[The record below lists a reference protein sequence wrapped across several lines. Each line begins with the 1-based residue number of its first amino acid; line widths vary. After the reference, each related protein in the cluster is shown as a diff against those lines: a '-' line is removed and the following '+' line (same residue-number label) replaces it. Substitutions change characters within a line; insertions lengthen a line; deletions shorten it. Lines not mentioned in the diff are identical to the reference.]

1 MKEKVLALAKGEF
14 TYETPKLMVEPDLVR
29 LEVEAGSSRTA
40 NLTVYNSK
48 GSKVKGFAS
57 VSHTELNFLPV
68 FNGEKNVL
76 DLEIDGR
83 GKQAGESIKGV
94 ITFVTDCGEKEIP
107 YEISFVAP
115 ALRTKLGTTID
126 DYYKLQQLILE
137 YPEEAMEV
145 FRSDKFRE
153 VFLYRDEMGE
163 ILYNRLTENN
173 PKLQGAEEFLVTM
186 GKKEAVSF
194 RVKHLPS
201 ASGKIVYYQVEETDM
216 EDSLQVRINKK
227 GDQVI
232 RVRAEGDFIEIE
244 KHLLETR
251 KFKEG
256 KFDFDYKILADKVG
270 QGIRRGSIV
279 FESNFQRQ
287 EIVIEVHNVIGAKER
302 KIERAKRQ
310 AFALLVRN
318 HLDFRE
324 GKVSQDQYRGF
335 LTKNR
340 AVIEKIFPG
349 KKLLV
354 DGYMAVV
361 LKKEKELLAFY
372 QKTENLKA
380 PEEGALLEE
389 VETYLLIQYIKYL
402 VKERGEDREALSN
415 LLETYENKG
424 YASRYLFLLGL
435 EVHAKYDMDQWLI
448 QDLRDQ
454 IEKGSA
460 SPYYYSKLVSCFEK
474 NHQLLLELD
483 HISLAAVH
491 YGFKQDLISEELA
504 VNVAYLAHHAGDFD
518 ELLYQVLTE
527 IYDSYQIEEALVAI
541 CEMVIRSQRRSH
553 KYFKWMELGVEK
565 HLRITDLYEYYMYTM
580 DEKTMVNLPEAVL
593 SYFQY
598 ENHMTDR
605 NKCFLYAYI
614 VSKKETIPDYYNLY
628 EANIREYAIEQIK
641 RHKINREL
649 GLIYADVLT
658 QMDIPE
664 DVSAELP
671 YIMFREQITCDNP
684 KMESLVVVH
693 RELNQETTYPLQDG
707 KARVNVY
714 TGDVAFLF
722 VDREGHYHG
731 GTVSYS
737 RERLLPL
744 DDFSLDLCGLGIE
757 NYGLT
762 CHVAARTL
770 RKSKLSDLEVK
781 VLEEALAKA
790 YFRPKST
797 GRIHNCLY
805 EYYKSK
811 KKAQSMM
818 PIVEA
823 MDMEGVKVKKLGEIA
838 SFCLRHGM
846 YEKAEAILM
855 KYGIRDCDH
864 QALLALIQ
872 HLERIGKDDFS
883 PYQLKWCEF
892 LYDERCYDKSV
903 LDYLMKYYMGSTRK
917 LTGIFKRCQA
927 LPNQEMDDGS
937 KEKVLGQVLFTNAD
951 PLPYTDLYLDYHKNG
966 KNRILVKAFLS
977 HCAYEYLVG
986 RLEPGQEL
994 KEKIQKEAYYVK
1006 DDVMILAHLYSC
1018 AKTHSLTDREKEF
1031 VEISLEKFAGE
1042 GRIMSFMKDFAGRL
1056 EVPYEIENPAIV
1068 QYMTGSAK
1076 SVELHLEKKD
1086 GSCEILPMRQ
1096 VFQGIFTAA
1105 LLLFEG
1111 EVRKGFI
1118 QEVESGKKTDTFT
1131 IVSDIRGKTEGSF
1144 FQMLDS
1150 IQAAKRAG
1158 REEECQKLLRQYE
1171 TRQKAA
1177 NELFEIR

>member
-14 TYETPKLMVEPDLVR
+14 TYETPKLMVEPDTVR

-40 NLTVYNSK
+40 NLMVYNSK

-57 VSHTELNFLPV
+57 VSHTELDFLPV

-83 GKQAGESIKGV
+83 GKQAGEVIKGV

-107 YEISFVAP
+107 FEIKFVAP
-115 ALRTKLGTTID
+115 ALRTKLDTTID
-126 DYYKLQQLILE
+126 DYYKLRQLISD

-145 FRSDKFRE
+145 FRSDKFKE

-163 ILYNRLTENN
+163 ILYKHLTEKN

-194 RVKHLPS
+194 QVKHVPS
-201 ASGKIVYYQVEETDM
+201 GSNKIVHYQVEETDI
-216 EDSLQVRINKK
+216 EDSLQVRINKR

-232 RVRAEGDFIEIE
+232 RVSAKGDFIQIE

-251 KFKEG
+251 KFKDE
-256 KFDFDYKILADKVG
+256 KFEFDYKILADKVG

-279 FESNFQRQ
+279 FESHFQRL
-287 EIVIEVHNVIGAKER
+287 EIAIEVHNVTGAKER

-310 AFALLVRN
+310 AFAMLVRN
-318 HLDFRE
+318 HIDFRE
-324 GKVSQDQYRGF
+324 GKVTQDQYRGF

-340 AVIEKIFPG
+340 PIIEKIFPG

-354 DGYMAVV
+354 DGYMAVA
-361 LKKEKELLAFY
+361 LKREKELLAFY

-380 PEEGALLEE
+380 PGEGAPVEE
-389 VETYLLIQYIKYL
+389 VETYLLIQYIQYL
-402 VKERGEDREALSN
+402 AKQKGEDKEALSN

-435 EVHAKYDMDQWLI
+435 EVHAKYDVEEWLV
-448 QDLRDQ
+448 QALREQ
-454 IEKGSA
+454 IAKGSA
-460 SPYYYSKLVSCFEK
+460 SPYYYSKLVSCYEK
-474 NHQLLLELD
+474 NHELLLELD
-483 HISLAAVH
+483 SISLAAVH
-491 YGFKQDLISEELA
+491 YGFKQDLISEDLA
-504 VNVAYLAHHAGDFD
+504 VNVAYLAHHAGEFD
-518 ELLYQVLTE
+518 ELLYQVLEE
-527 IYDSYQIEEALVAI
+527 IYEAFQIEEALVAI
-541 CEMVIRSQRRSH
+541 CEMVIRNQRRNH
-553 KYFKWMELGVEK
+553 RYFKWLELGVEK

-580 DEKTMVNLPEAVL
+580 DKKTMVNLPEAVL

-614 VSKKETIPDYYNLY
+614 ISKKESVPDYYNLY
-628 EANIREYAIEQIK
+628 EANIKEYALEQL
-641 RHKINREL
+641 RRRKINKEL

-658 QMDIPE
+658 QIEIPE

-671 YIMFREQITCDNP
+671 YIMFKEQITCDNP

-693 RELNQETTYPLQDG
+693 RELEKETTYSLQDG
-707 KARVNVY
+707 KAKVDVY

-731 GTVSYS
+731 ATVPFS
-737 RERLLPL
+737 REKLLPL
-744 DDFSLDLCGLGIE
+744 DDFSLDLCGLGIQH
-757 NYGLT
+757 YGLT
-762 CHVAARTL
+762 CHVAAGAL
-770 RKSKLSDLEVK
+770 RSPKLSDLEVK
-781 VLEEALAKA
+781 ALEEAMAKS

-797 GRIHNCLY
+797 GRIQNCLY

-811 KKAQSMM
+811 KKTQSMV

-823 MDMEGVKVKKLGEIA
+823 MDLDEIKVKKLGEIA
-838 SFCLRHGM
+838 SFCLYHGM
-846 YEKAEAILM
+846 YEKAEEILM
-855 KYGIRDCDH
+855 KFGIRGCEH
-864 QALLALIQ
+864 RALLVLIQ
-872 HLERIGKDDFS
+872 HLERIGKTDFS
-883 PYQLKWCEF
+883 PYQLKWCEL
-892 LYDERCYDKSV
+892 LYDEKCYDKSV

-917 LTGIFKRCQA
+917 LTGIFKRCQG

-986 RLEPGQEL
+986 RLEINQEL

-1006 DDVMILAHLYSC
+1006 DDVMVLAHLYSC
-1018 AKTHSLTDREKEF
+1018 AKSHTLTDREKEF

-1042 GRIMSFMKDFAGRL
+1042 GRIMSFMKDFAGRV

-1068 QYMTGSAK
+1068 QYMTGGAK
-1076 SVELHLEKKD
+1076 SVELHLEKQD
-1086 GSCEILPMRQ
+1086 GSYEILPMRQ

-1118 QEVESGKKTDTFT
+1118 QEVETGKKSETIT

-1150 IQAAKRAG
+1150 IQTAKRAG
-1158 REEECQKLLRQYE
+1158 KEEECQKLLRQYE